1 MNTAS
6 NNKTAE
12 RISIMYFAVAL
23 VLLISELMHFYPFLH
38 FFGPLRSLILMALYF
53 FSSKKRSK
61 VYFGVLLFA
70 FFSDFL
76 FIDKTQEL
84 LVYGVLAYMIY
95 RVLTIVLVFKTI
107 KGKKI
112 LPIAIATLPFL
123 FAYFYVIDFTKEVI
137 SVNFY
142 PLAIS
147 GLLMSFLGG
156 LSLSN
161 YILDND
167 NKNSWLLISSLLFV
181 LQNFIFIL
189 QRYYAMNGVF
199 EPLATIVFSISHYT
213 FYKYVITDEK

>member
-1 MNTAS
+1 MNAAS
-6 NNKTAE
+6 NDK
-12 RISIMYFAVAL
+12 RVIGVSIMYFAVAV
-23 VLLISELMHFYPFLH
+23 VLLISEIIRFYPFLH